1 MTQPEWR
8 PPQRLGK
15 RLGLWLPIILLHGLL
30 LLAHLPRASRVGPS
44 DDTTLVVQLLPTPA
58 PPRRAAPASPAVR
71 AAAAP
76 APRLAAPGRTQPAT
90 APTHASDQPPAS
102 SDDSHPAPVAAAPA
116 DADPAPLP
124 LIQTEATRQAIRLA
138 TRAPLLSE
146 RAASASEAPARET
159 AQQRFGREVA
169 RTAYGNCLKGEF
181 PGAGAGLLSLPMFLI
196 AEASGRCQK

>member
-1 MTQPEWR
+1 MWPERR
-8 PPQRLGK
+8 PGRRLA
-15 RLGLWLPIILLHGLL
+15 LWVPILLLHGLL
-30 LLAHLPRASRVGPS
+30 LLAHLPQPPQRGASPAA
-44 DDTTLVVQLLPTPA
+44 TLVVQLLPTPT
-58 PPRRAAPASPAVR
+58 PPRRVAPPSRPAR
-71 AAAAP
+71 PAP
-76 APRLAAPGRTQPAT
+76 APAHAPRPAAVGPAQPAT
-90 APTHASDQPPAS
+90 APAHASHTAPAS
-102 SDDSHPAPVAAAPA
+102 DAPQHEPVAAAPA
-116 DADPAPLP
+116 NAGPAPVP
-124 LIQTEATRQAIRLA
+124 LLQTEATRQAIRQA